1 MDAVEFI
8 RERNRMC
15 KSFNRCSDGCPAW
28 GGSCKLETGTDLEC
42 EADKQVE
49 IVKDWAAAHPRK
61 TRQSVFLEQYPE
73 AKLVDNILAVCP
85 KVLNTSFPC
94 WIYSSANVRCADCR
108 REFWMQEADIRALE
122 AMK

>member
-1 MDAVEFI
+1 MDALEFL

-28 GGSCKLETGTDLEC
+28 GGSCKLETRTDLEC

-61 TRQSVFLEQYPE
+61 TRQSVFLEQWPE
-73 AKLVDNILAVCP
+73 AEIDTYGYLRVCP
-85 KVLNTSFPC
+85 KRIS
-94 WIYSSANVRCADCR
+94 ADCR
-108 REFWMQEADIRALE
+108 VRYGNCSNLACSDCHREFWDQEVE
-122 AMK
+122 

>member
-1 MDAVEFI
+1 MEALEFL

-49 IVKDWAAAHPRK
+49 IVKEWAAAHPRK
-61 TRQSVFLEQYPE
+61 TRQSAFLEQFPNARLDTNGIIDISPCRVDPKQYPFNGKDCCKFRSCGE
-73 AKLVDNILAVCP
+73 
-85 KVLNTSFPC
+85 
-94 WIYSSANVRCADCR
+94 CR
-108 REFWMQEADIRALE
+108 REFWMQEVE
-122 AMK
+122 

>member
-1 MDAVEFI
+1 MDALEFL

-49 IVKDWAAAHPRK
+49 IVKDWAAAHLSK

-73 AKLVDNILAVCP
+73 TEIDKYGCLRLCPELVSADYRNRHRDCLNRVC
-85 KVLNTSFPC
+85 
-94 WIYSSANVRCADCR
+94 IDCR
-108 REFWMQEADIRALE
+108 REFWMQKVE
-122 AMK
+122 